1 MSDDPKVRAELRA
14 QIETR
19 RAGIAAFL
27 HEVRPRRNRL
37 TNISI
42 VSSAMAAIF
51 VAGPALAGPPFT
63 DSVKRELSLASGA
76 DVWRPLCLAAL
87 IVSLVSVISSNL
99 SKSQDLAAR
108 VTAAEVCSTEL
119 EGVLTSLQFG
129 RLSVKDAVEQYHQ
142 SVSKIPF
149 VEELPNTSRALGET
163 WRQRPS

>member
-1 MSDDPKVRAELRA
+1 MPDDPRVRAELRT

-27 HEVRPRRNRL
+27 RDVRPRRNRL

-42 VSSAMAAIF
+42 VSSALAAAL
-51 VAGPALAGPPFT
+51 VAGPALGGAPFT
-63 DSVKRELSLASGA
+63 NGVKDQLSIGSAA

-87 IVSLVSVISSNL
+87 IVSLVSVISGNL

-108 VTAAEVCSTEL
+108 VTAAEVCSAEL

-129 RLSVKDAVEQYHQ
+129 HLSVEDAVEQYHH
-142 SVSKIPF
+142 SVSKVPF
-149 VEELPNTSRALGET
+149 VEDVPSSPPSPGET
-163 WRQRPS
+163 